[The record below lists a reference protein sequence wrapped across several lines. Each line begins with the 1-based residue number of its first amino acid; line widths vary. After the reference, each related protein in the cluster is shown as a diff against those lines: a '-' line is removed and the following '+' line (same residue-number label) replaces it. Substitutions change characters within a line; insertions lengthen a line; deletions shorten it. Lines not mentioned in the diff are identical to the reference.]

1 MVEVKFKDC
10 FEALKN
16 PYKLEDLSLD
26 EYEVCGDYRVEN
38 TDVYI
43 DVKNF
48 SESGGIRDITQFAKK
63 KLEIIR
69 QTNPNGKLIIVN
81 VFAENRY
88 MGPIEN
94 IPDILAVTSILDKKG
109 IKHETLQQIYDWIE
123 DNT

>member
-1 MVEVKFKDC
+1 MRWKK
-10 FEALKN
+10 KW
-16 PYKLEDLSLD
+16 
-26 EYEVCGDYRVEN
+26 G
-38 TDVYI
+38 
-43 DVKNF
+43 VKNF

-94 IPDILAVTSILDKKG
+94 IPDILAVTNILDKKG